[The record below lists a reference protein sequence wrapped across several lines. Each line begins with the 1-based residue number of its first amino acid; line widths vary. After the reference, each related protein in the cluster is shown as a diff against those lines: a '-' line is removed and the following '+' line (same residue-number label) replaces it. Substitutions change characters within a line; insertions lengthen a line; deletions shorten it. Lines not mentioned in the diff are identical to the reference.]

1 MPKTKGN
8 DLAELLRQVLSAVDA
23 QIADLQGQ
31 RAQLTAMLDRKPAG
45 NPAELEAPRTRRK
58 MSAATK
64 AKIRAAAKARWA
76 RERAAKAKGQPVKAG
91 AKKGRSKTAKTQAA
105 KVA

>member
-1 MPKTKGN
+1 MPKNKGN
-8 DLAELLRQVLSAVDA
+8 DLAELLRQILRAVDA

-31 RAQLTAMLDRKPAG
+31 RAQLTAMLDRKPTG
-45 NPAELEAPRTRRK
+45 NPTELEAPKVRRK
-58 MSAATK
+58 MSTAAK

-76 RERAAKAKGQPVKAG
+76 RVRAMKAKEQPTKAG
-91 AKKGRSKTAKTQAA
+91 AKKGTAKTAKTQAA